1 MRFDLS
7 RSSFPFLILQRPMS
21 IHNRFQFM
29 KQPSMSSAFAR
40 RVFTSLLATACLL
53 ASAQAAGPTPPDKMT
68 YQGYLVDANGAAL
81 APSSPAN
88 YPVVF
93 RIYDASQGGTLLWS
107 EDQIVTV
114 DKGGFS
120 VVLGE
125 GTQHQSEPRDALSS
139 VFSSTGASDRY
150 IGISVTIGTTT
161 SEIAPRLRLLPAPY
175 AFLAKSANGLVGT
188 DGLPLLTT
196 ASGGALNAGGSV
208 FAGGSINA
216 GDSLTASNSVTSGG
230 NITAAGAL
238 GSTSLNVT
246 GTATAGTFVGN
257 GTIPVRG
264 IIMWSGSTNEIP
276 VGWALCD
283 GRTVEGLQ
291 TPNLRDRFVIGAGQ
305 VFSVN
310 ATGGATSQTLTIAQ
324 MPNHSHTYSDDWFE
338 QWSDYWWGTF
348 SGGAYVGHAKTKTG
362 QPTSAVGGNSPVSIM
377 PPYYALAYIMRVK

>member
-1 MRFDLS
+1 
-7 RSSFPFLILQRPMS
+7 MS
-21 IHNRFQFM
+21 IHNRFPFM
-29 KQPSMSSAFAR
+29 KKQTVSLAFAR
-40 RVFTSLLATACLL
+40 QAFTSLWVTACLL
-53 ASAQAAGPTPPDKMT
+53 VSAKAAGPTPPDKMT

-93 RIYDASQGGTLLWS
+93 RIYDASQGGTLLWA

-125 GTQHQSEPRDALSS
+125 GTQHQSEPRDALSA

-216 GDSLTASNSVTSGG
+216 GDSLTASNSVSSGG
-230 NITAAGAL
+230 SITAAGAL
-238 GSTSLNVT
+238 ASASLNVT

-257 GTIPVRG
+257 GIIPVGG
-264 IIMWSGSTNEIP
+264 IILWSGSASAVP

-283 GRTVEGLQ
+283 GLVHEGLT
-291 TPNLRDRFVIGAGQ
+291 TPNLRDRFVIGAGPAFP
-305 VFSVN
+305 VG
-310 ATGGATSQTLTIAQ
+310 AMGGATSQTLSIAQ

-348 SGGAYVGHAKTKTG
+348 SGGAFVGHSRTKTG
-362 QPTSAVGGNSPVSIM
+362 QSTSPVGGGSPVSIM
-377 PPYYALAYIMRVK
+377 PPYYALAYIMRVQ